1 MRENDELTRLAEKIL
16 QSIGEEDYALSA
28 IDARK
33 LAKSLLANGVRV
45 QEDLYE
51 SLLKNILENILIRKG
66 KYETPH
72 YFMTERNLG
81 YIEACEDIQ
90 IFLEFLLGN
99 KK

>member
-16 QSIGEEDYALSA
+16 QSVGEEDYALSA
-28 IDARK
+28 IDARR

-51 SLLKNILENILIRKG
+51 AIIKNILENILTRKG
-66 KYETPH
+66 RYEVPRC
-72 YFMTERNLG
+72 FMTERNLG

-90 IFLEFLLGN
+90 TFLEFLLGN

>member
-16 QSIGEEDYALSA
+16 QSISEEDCALSA

-33 LAKSLLANGVRV
+33 LAKSLLANGVRM
-45 QEDLYE
+45 QEDVYE
-51 SLLKNILENILIRKG
+51 ALIKNILENVLIRKG
-66 KYETPH
+66 KYEVPH
-72 YFMTERNLG
+72 CFMTERNLG

-90 IFLEFLLGN
+90 TFLEFLLGN

>member
-1 MRENDELTRLAEKIL
+1 MSENDELTRLAEKIL
-16 QSIGEEDYALSA
+16 QSIDEEDYVLSA

-51 SLLKNILENILIRKG
+51 VIIKNILENILIRKG
-66 KYETPH
+66 KYELPH
-72 YFMTERNLG
+72 CFMTERNVG

-90 IFLEFLLGN
+90 TFLEFLLGN
-99 KK
+99 K